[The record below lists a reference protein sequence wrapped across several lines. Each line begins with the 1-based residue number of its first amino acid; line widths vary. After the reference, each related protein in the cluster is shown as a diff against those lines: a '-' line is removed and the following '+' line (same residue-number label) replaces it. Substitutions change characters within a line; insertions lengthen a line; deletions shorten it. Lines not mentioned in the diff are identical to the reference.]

1 MANSVVVA
9 APASFSPVQQPART
23 AQGTVMSEATRLL
36 AAFAGF
42 GAALL
47 TFGISS
53 NLVYASSG
61 FSLVTYPSAVL
72 AGLWALGL
80 VAWSIMTM
88 RRGVVLWVKPMVSL
102 LSFTSLVLLGSLV
115 HEVWISTSESS
126 EFDATVAGAL
136 ALQLI
141 MLAAIG
147 YLRRLGPR
155 PASGSLPAAK
165 LLLALAAAA
174 TLVSAITVPGLAATT
189 AGDFAVP
196 HGSHGVPSEGP
207 PVDTAEL
214 DKLEHAGH

>member
-1 MANSVVVA
+1 
-9 APASFSPVQQPART
+9 
-23 AQGTVMSEATRLL
+23 MSEATRLL

>member
-1 MANSVVVA
+1 MANYAGVA
-9 APASFSPVQQPART
+9 APASFSPVQQPDRASE
-23 AQGTVMSEATRLL
+23 GTVLREATRLL

-53 NLVYASSG
+53 NLAYASSEFG
-61 FSLVTYPSAVL
+61 AVTYPAAVV
-72 AGLWALGL
+72 AGLWALCL

-88 RRGVVLWVKPMVSL
+88 RRGVIVRVKPMVSM
-102 LSFTSLVLLGSLV
+102 LSLTSMMLLGSLV
-115 HEVWISTSESS
+115 HSVWISTSEAS

-141 MLAAIG
+141 MLAAVG

-155 PASGSLPAAK
+155 PTSGSLPAAK
-165 LLLALAAAA
+165 LLLGLAAAA

-196 HGSHGVPSEGP
+196 HGSHGTPADGAA
-207 PVDTAEL
+207 VDKADL
-214 DKLEHAGH
+214 DKLEHIGH